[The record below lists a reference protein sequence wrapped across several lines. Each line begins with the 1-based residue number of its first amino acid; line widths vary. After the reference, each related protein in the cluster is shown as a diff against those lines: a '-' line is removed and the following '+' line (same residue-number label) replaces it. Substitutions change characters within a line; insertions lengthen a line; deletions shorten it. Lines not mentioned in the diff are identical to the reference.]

1 MNPDSSR
8 SLLDDADQLGH
19 EGRAARGDHA
29 ALKLWLRLLS
39 CTTQIEAQV
48 RQRMRARFGISL
60 ARFDYLAQL
69 HRHPQGLK
77 MKDLSR
83 GLMVTGA
90 NVTGLTDELE
100 QEGMVTREVSSTD
113 RRAWLVRLTPGGRS
127 GFERMAAE
135 HEQWVLE
142 LFGGL
147 DAATVRRLYEDLGT
161 LRVDLVR
168 QREQPKENDR

>member
-1 MNPDSSR
+1 MKPDSSR
-8 SLLDDADQLGH
+8 TLLHDADQLGH
-19 EGRAARGDHA
+19 EGRAARDDHA

-39 CTTQIEAQV
+39 CTTQLEARI

-100 QEGMVTREVSSTD
+100 HEGMVTREVSTTD
-113 RRAWLVRLTPGGRS
+113 RRAWLVQLTPSGRS
-127 GFERMAAE
+127 SFELMASE
-135 HEQWVLE
+135 HEHWVLE

-147 DAATVRRLYEDLGT
+147 DAATLRRLYDDLGT
-161 LRVDLVR
+161 LRVDLMH
-168 QREQPKENDR
+168 QRATPKESER